1 MNYGLHFQW
10 LTGCGLSRYI
20 TFKRIVLYSINY
32 TGRKWV
38 EYDQFSESIK
48 RQEESTGEPEAPA
61 EDDVVI
67 DPVGPNEGTPE
78 DEDPVDD
85 VVEEP
90 NVEIEVSF
98 NRTF

>member
-1 MNYGLHFQW
+1 MNYGSHYHW
-10 LTGCGLSRYI
+10 LTGFGFRNYI
-20 TFKRIVLYSINY
+20 TFTRIVVYLF
-32 TGRKWV
+32 KWV
-38 EYDQFSESIK
+38 EYDQFYESKK

-61 EDDVVI
+61 DDDVVI
-67 DPVGPNEGTPE
+67 DPVDPNEGTPE

-98 NRTF
+98 NHTF